1 MAIVQAQPTTCVQI
15 KGSLGTGS
23 TASHCKGGSPSKDR
37 QRRAIEQDPVS
48 TAKRRARARNRL
60 SKSGRGC
67 SDHCCELSEKL
78 FMPSLPM
85 IRSHWQRLLV
95 SLPLLAVVPLVSSHN
110 SSHLPQPMIRAFQK
124 HFYFL
129 QHLSFASSDLREL
142 GLATSACGTTV
153 LKATWS
159 LLVWDQ
165 VRLSLPVHLPVCRK
179 PCKYP
184 KPCAQEMDIDGVG

>member
-1 MAIVQAQPTTCVQI
+1 MCKLKGAWARVAQ
-15 KGSLGTGS
+15 
-23 TASHCKGGSPSKDR
+23 HH
-37 QRRAIEQDPVS
+37 
-48 TAKRRARARNRL
+48 TAKVAALQRTGREEPSSKILSVLPRARARNWL

-153 LKATWS
+153 LKATWC

-165 VRLSLPVHLPVCRK
+165 VRLSLPVHLPICRK